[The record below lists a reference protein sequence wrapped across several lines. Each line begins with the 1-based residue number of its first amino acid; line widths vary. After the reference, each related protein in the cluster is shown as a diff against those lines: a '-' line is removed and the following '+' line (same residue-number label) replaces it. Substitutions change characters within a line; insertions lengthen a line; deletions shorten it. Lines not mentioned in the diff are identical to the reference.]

1 MSGVSWPR
9 ENELNEIKEIVSAMA
24 GRGPEEVRVVVSPYR
39 ICPLGAHID
48 HQGGTVSA
56 MTINKGILLGF
67 IPSDDT
73 EVILRSGQFKGEV
86 RFSIDEVQ
94 QPRPIRKKGE
104 PHATDSPKLQE
115 ADNWGNFARGAV
127 YALQSRGISLTQG
140 ITGYI
145 CGSEGLDSS
154 GLSSSAAAG
163 VAYLLAFETAN
174 NLTMT
179 PTENI
184 EYDRLIENE
193 YLGLKNGILDQS
205 AILLSSHGFLTH
217 MNCKTKE
224 HKLVPS
230 PKQSDFHKSYK
241 ILLAFSGL
249 RNALTNSPG
258 YNLRVVECHEAA
270 RILLKASGND
280 NLEHLDPEVYETHK
294 GLLEPNLA
302 KRAEHYFSENMRVM
316 KGLEAWA
323 SGNLEE
329 FGKLIS
335 ASGLSSIQNYE
346 CGCEPLK
353 QLYEILLKAPG
364 VYGTRFSGAGFRGCC
379 LAFVDAN
386 LAEEAVTFV
395 TEEYRKA
402 QPKHASQIFT
412 EKAALICDAGD
423 CARGKDCSR
432 KCESEFCSVPPF
444 LRYGKYCGL
453 LYSGCPGEKP
463 CDGLDACCMK
473 HDACI
478 QSKNNSYLSQEC
490 SQNFISCMSNFKTG
504 ARTFKGNKCRADEV
518 IHVISVVM
526 EAALLAGRALH
537 KP

>member
-73 EVILRSGQFKGEV
+73 EVILHSGQFKGEV
-86 RFSIDEVQ
+86 RFSVDEVQ

-280 NLEHLDPEVYETHK
+280 NLEHRLCNVDPEVYETHK

-423 CARGKDCSR
+423 CAR
-432 KCESEFCSVPPF
+432 
-444 LRYGKYCGL
+444 
-453 LYSGCPGEKP
+453 
-463 CDGLDACCMK
+463 
-473 HDACI
+473 
-478 QSKNNSYLSQEC
+478 
-490 SQNFISCMSNFKTG
+490 
-504 ARTFKGNKCRADEV
+504 V
-518 IHVISVVM
+518 I
-526 EAALLAGRALH
+526 
-537 KP
+537 

>member
-73 EVILRSGQFKGEV
+73 EVILHSGQFKGEV

-127 YALQSRGISLTQG
+127 YALQSRGVSLTQG

-280 NLEHLDPEVYETHK
+280 NLEHRLCNVDPEVYETHK

-423 CARGKDCSR
+423 CAR
-432 KCESEFCSVPPF
+432 
-444 LRYGKYCGL
+444 
-453 LYSGCPGEKP
+453 
-463 CDGLDACCMK
+463 
-473 HDACI
+473 
-478 QSKNNSYLSQEC
+478 
-490 SQNFISCMSNFKTG
+490 
-504 ARTFKGNKCRADEV
+504 V
-518 IHVISVVM
+518 I
-526 EAALLAGRALH
+526 
-537 KP
+537 

>member
-73 EVILRSGQFKGEV
+73 EVILHSGQFKGEV
-86 RFSIDEVQ
+86 RFSVDEVQ

-127 YALQSRGISLTQG
+127 YALQSRGVSLTQG

-280 NLEHLDPEVYETHK
+280 NLEHRLCNVDPEVYETHK

-423 CARGKDCSR
+423 CAR
-432 KCESEFCSVPPF
+432 
-444 LRYGKYCGL
+444 
-453 LYSGCPGEKP
+453 
-463 CDGLDACCMK
+463 
-473 HDACI
+473 
-478 QSKNNSYLSQEC
+478 
-490 SQNFISCMSNFKTG
+490 
-504 ARTFKGNKCRADEV
+504 V
-518 IHVISVVM
+518 I
-526 EAALLAGRALH
+526 
-537 KP
+537 

>member
-73 EVILRSGQFKGEV
+73 EVIRPRCKCVSKWAYVVAESSSHQVLGGLIRAAGRGFLTGYTAFRTVQRRSKVQV
-86 RFSIDEVQ
+86 CVDEVQ

-127 YALQSRGISLTQG
+127 YALQSRGISLTRG

-280 NLEHLDPEVYETHK
+280 NLEHRLCN
-294 GLLEPNLA
+294 G
-302 KRAEHYFSENMRVM
+302 
-316 KGLEAWA
+316 
-323 SGNLEE
+323 
-329 FGKLIS
+329 
-335 ASGLSSIQNYE
+335 
-346 CGCEPLK
+346 
-353 QLYEILLKAPG
+353 
-364 VYGTRFSGAGFRGCC
+364 
-379 LAFVDAN
+379 
-386 LAEEAVTFV
+386 
-395 TEEYRKA
+395 
-402 QPKHASQIFT
+402 
-412 EKAALICDAGD
+412 
-423 CARGKDCSR
+423 
-432 KCESEFCSVPPF
+432 
-444 LRYGKYCGL
+444 
-453 LYSGCPGEKP
+453 
-463 CDGLDACCMK
+463 
-473 HDACI
+473 
-478 QSKNNSYLSQEC
+478 
-490 SQNFISCMSNFKTG
+490 
-504 ARTFKGNKCRADEV
+504 
-518 IHVISVVM
+518 
-526 EAALLAGRALH
+526 
-537 KP
+537 